1 MRSGLWFS
9 LVAVVAGL
17 AVGLVGA
24 AWAGEAGRAGVWW
37 GAGMGFAAQ
46 LLGFWLLFVLLLPG
60 RRALAHGLG
69 MLTRFGLVAAVALV
83 GLPMLG
89 VAAAPTL
96 LSLVTVLF
104 VTTLAEPVVLQ
115 IATKTRR

>member
-1 MRSGLWFS
+1 MRSGIWFS
-9 LVAVVAGL
+9 LVAAVAGL

-24 AWAGEAGRAGVWW
+24 AWVGDAGRAGVWW
-37 GAGMGFAAQ
+37 GVGVAFATQVA
-46 LLGFWLLFVLLLPG
+46 GFWLLFVLLLPG

-69 MLTRFGLVAAVALV
+69 MLGRFGLVAAVAFL
-83 GLPMLG
+83 GLPLLG